1 MRVALTGAA
10 GFIGRQV
17 RAALEARGDA
27 VAASDIG
34 DWNGVAQVDLR
45 DATSVSAWIAAARP
59 QAVIHAGAISGAMVA
74 QDDPGLVHAVNVDG
88 TANVLAGMA
97 AAGVRRLVF
106 LSSIAVYAPR
116 QDRAPVDETSPR
128 GSGSAYGRSKIAAED
143 LIGDAVAGGRITSAA
158 TLRISSAYGPRRRTP
173 YLIGALPGHAATGLP
188 VEVTDERCN
197 LRQFVH
203 VDDAS
208 RAVLLALDR
217 APAGFAA
224 VNVTGGA
231 YLGEEA
237 IARIAARYLPGL
249 DWRVVA
255 HKEAADGDFGPLDLS
270 RAKAL
275 LGYVPRVTIEEGLAR
290 LFAASGVMPPGGRRS
305 ADKDDASTG
314 G

>member
-10 GFIGRQV
+10 GFIGRHV
-17 RAALEARGDA
+17 RPALEARGDA
-27 VAASDIG
+27 VAASDAG
-34 DWNGVAQVDLR
+34 AWDGVEPVDLR
-45 DATSVSAWIAAARP
+45 DATSVRAWIAAARP
-59 QAVIHAGAISGAMVA
+59 EAVIHAGAISGAMVA
-74 QDDPGLVHAVNVDG
+74 EDDPALVHAVNADG

-143 LIGDAVAGGRITSAA
+143 LIRDAVAGGRITSAA
-158 TLRISSAYGPRRRTP
+158 TLRISSVYGPYRRTP
-173 YLIGALPGHAATGLP
+173 YLIGELARHAAAATP
-188 VEVTDERCN
+188 ADVTDERCN

-203 VDDAS
+203 VDDAA

-217 APAGFAA
+217 APAGFAP

-231 YLGEEA
+231 YLSEAA

-255 HKEAADGDFGPLDLS
+255 HKEAADGDFGPLDLWQ
-270 RAKAL
+270 AKAL
-275 LGYVPRVTIEEGLAR
+275 LGYVPQVTIEDGLAR
-290 LFAASGVMPPGGRRS
+290 LFAASSIIPPSGGHL
-305 ADKDDASTG
+305 AE
-314 G
+314 